1 MRRWPLL
8 ANRDFMLLWSG
19 EVISELGSQ
28 ASTVAYPLLILALT
42 GSASK
47 AGVVGLAKWLPVTV
61 CALPAGM
68 LADRVDRKRLL
79 IACDVIRLMAA
90 TSIVVALVAGRPP
103 FVQVFVAAFLDGA
116 LFITAHIAE
125 RGALSQIVPAEHLQ
139 DAVTQNEART
149 FGASIVGPPL
159 GGLLF
164 SIARSLPF
172 VADAASFLS
181 STVAICLT
189 RAQFQSVRE
198 RRDGRSWRAMRS
210 EVAGGFGWL
219 REHPFF
225 ATCSLL
231 FATANPVFTGL
242 YLLAVLLAKRHGAS
256 AASVGA
262 MFAIAGAGGMAGA
275 LLAPAIRRRLSI
287 RAVVVTSYAVLLL
300 ILLGLLVAHDAWL
313 IGLLVAAAE
322 FGTPVTNAVVAGARI
337 AVVPDAL
344 QGRVQAASTMI
355 AMSLGWLGPLAV
367 GALFEHAGE
376 APTVLTLAGWTALV
390 ATAAF
395 AAGPLRRGNP
405 GVRAPTP

>member
-19 EVISELGSQ
+19 EVVSELGSQ
-28 ASTVAYPLLILALT
+28 ASTVAYPLLVLALT
-42 GSASK
+42 GSAAN
-47 AGVVGLAKWLPVTV
+47 AGVVGLAKWLPLTV
-61 CALPAGM
+61 CALPAGV

-79 IACDVIRLMAA
+79 IACDVIRLVAA
-90 TSIVVALVAGRPP
+90 SSIVLALVVGRPP
-103 FVQVFVAAFLDGA
+103 LAQIFVAAFLDGA
-116 LFITAHIAE
+116 LFITSHIAE
-125 RGALSQIVPAEHLQ
+125 RGALAQIVPAEQLQ

-149 FGASIVGPPL
+149 YGAGIVGPSL

-164 SIARSLPF
+164 SIARPLPF
-172 VADAASFLS
+172 IADAASFLS
-181 STVAICLT
+181 STVAISLT
-189 RAQFQSVRE
+189 TSPFQSPRE
-198 RRDGRSWRAMRS
+198 RRRGRSWRVMRS
-210 EVAGGFGWL
+210 ELAGGFGWL
-219 REHPFF
+219 RRHPFF

-242 YLLAVLLAKRHGAS
+242 YLLAVLLARRHGAS
-256 AASVGA
+256 ATSIGA

-287 RAVVVTSYAVLLL
+287 RAVIVTSYWVLLL
-300 ILLGLLVAHDAWL
+300 ALLGLLAAHDALL

-337 AVVPDAL
+337 AAAPDQL

-367 GALFEHAGE
+367 GAIFQRAG
-376 APTVLTLAGWTALV
+376 PTAAVVTIAGWTLLV
-390 ATAAF
+390 VVCASIAP
-395 AAGPLRRGNP
+395 PLRRGHRP
-405 GVRAPTP
+405 A